1 MTEIKSLEEIP
12 EQYRPVYSLLVKLE
26 GIRKKFGLEDS
37 FSYFDKKSKRTITF
51 EPMRFIDYINDTG
64 SLTPRQLLYILISA
78 RKPLNYLRMDE
89 LYRQSGELEKILEL
103 KERVLKADANL
114 IGAERGGNT
123 SSIKAIRRRKRL
135 MGALILSIENRI
147 ENMETSDDI
156 KKEFRQ
162 EYQEFKRRDKETYQK
177 ANEETTRRLNSIG
190 QPFGVSL
197 RY

>member
-1 MTEIKSLEEIP
+1 MVEIKKLEDIP

-147 ENMETSDDI
+147 ENMETSDEI
-156 KKEFRQ
+156 KERFRQ
-162 EYQEFKRRDKETYQK
+162 EYEELRRSNKEAYKQAKREVT
-177 ANEETTRRLNSIG
+177 ERLNEIGTPLSIT
-190 QPFGVSL
+190 L
-197 RY
+197 